1 MERLDKV
8 LSNMGI
14 GSRKEVK
21 ALVRAGEVSVDGKV
35 VKDFGLQVDPYK
47 SEIVV
52 CGQLV
57 EYREFIYLMLNK
69 PAGFVSATEDKH
81 MRTVAELVPPQ
92 YAHFEPFPVGRLDID
107 TEGLLVMTNDGQLA
121 HRLLSPKYKVP
132 KLYYA
137 QINVEAEEED
147 IEAFAQ
153 GVVLD
158 DGYKTMPAKLE
169 IPSKGEVLVTI
180 HEGKFHQVKRMFESV
195 GKEVIYLKRLSMG
208 GLTLDE
214 DLELGEIRE
223 LTPEEMGILEGESR

>member
-21 ALVRAGEVSVDGKV
+21 ALVKSGEVLIDGKPAR
-35 VKDFGLQVDPYK
+35 DAGMQVDPYQNQ
-47 SEIVV
+47 IIV
-52 CGQLV
+52 CGQPL
-57 EYREFIYLMLNK
+57 EYRKFIYLMLNK
-69 PAGFVSATEDKH
+69 PAGFVSATEDKYL
-81 MRTVAELVPPQ
+81 RTVAELVPPE

-107 TEGLLVMTNDGQLA
+107 TEGLLLMTNDGQLA

-137 QINVEAEEED
+137 QLNKKVDEAD
-147 IEAFAQ
+147 IEEFEK

-158 DGYKTMPAKLE
+158 DGYKTLPAGLE
-169 IPSKGEVLVTI
+169 IAGDGEALVTI
-180 HEGKFHQVKRMFESV
+180 CEGKFHQVKRMFEAV

-208 GLTLDE
+208 GITLDE
-214 DLELGEIRE
+214 DLEL
-223 LTPEEMGILEGESR
+223 

>member
-21 ALVRAGEVSVDGKV
+21 SLVKAGEVTVNGKA
-35 VKDFGLQVDPYK
+35 VKDSGMQVDPYGDV
-47 SEIVV
+47 IQV
-52 CGQLV
+52 CGQQV

-69 PAGFVSATEDKH
+69 PAGFVSATEDKYL
-81 MRTVAELVPPQ
+81 RTVAELVPPE

-107 TEGLLVMTNDGQLA
+107 TEGLLLMTNDGQLA

-132 KLYYA
+132 KLYFA
-137 QINVEAEEED
+137 QLNVEAEESD
-147 IEAFAQ
+147 IAEFEK

-158 DGYKTMPAKLE
+158 DGYKTLPAELE
-169 IPSKGEVLVTI
+169 ITGPGEVLVTI
-180 HEGKFHQVKRMFESV
+180 HEGKFHQVKRMFEAV

-214 DLELGEIRE
+214 DLELGQIRE
-223 LTPEEMGILEGESR
+223 LTPEEMDILEGE